1 MSRLFT
7 LMTGDGTRLTRPLHV
22 AGGDRCATRCTPRTF
37 WPRKWSRR
45 TVILLVM
52 QTLDTAMR
60 LRAEAPAARRGVRLQ
75 TEQDPE
81 RPNPTFIPA
90 AEQGARWFA
99 ERTGGIAQTAPPR
112 RSSTSRPPPTSSAA
126 R

>member
-1 MSRLFT
+1 MLRHPLKTLRL
-7 LMTGDGTRLTRPLHV
+7 L
-22 AGGDRCATRCTPRTF
+22 
-37 WPRKWSRR
+37 WPFGWSRR

-60 LRAEAPAARRGVRLQ
+60 LRPKRKLLGRGVRLQ

-90 AEQGARWFA
+90 AAR
-99 ERTGGIAQTAPPR
+99 GGRAGSPSAPAASPSQR
-112 RSSTSRPPPTSSAA
+112 SPSRSSTSRPPPTSSAA